1 MGLQEDGFMIEV
13 SNLTKRYH
21 RLVAVDGIS
30 FKVDRGEVL
39 GFLGPN
45 GAGKT
50 TTMRILTGALPAT
63 SGQVRVAGHDVF
75 EEPLQV
81 KRRVG
86 YLAEVPPLYED
97 MNTNSFLRF
106 VGRLKGIAR
115 NTLTAEVGRVLTTCG
130 LGEVRT
136 RRIGNLSKGFR
147 QRIGVAQA
155 LLGDPQVL
163 ILDEPTIG
171 LDPNQIVEIRGLI
184 RKLSEDHT
192 VVLSTHILPEVTQ
205 ICSRVVII
213 HRGRIVADD
222 KLENLT
228 TEDKSLEQTFHD
240 LTQQ

>member
-1 MGLQEDGFMIEV
+1 MIEV
-13 SNLTKRYH
+13 FGLVKRYH

-63 SGQVRVAGHDVF
+63 SGRVNVAGYDVF
-75 EEPLQV
+75 EQPLQV

-97 MNTNSFLRF
+97 MDTSSFLRF
-106 VGRLKGIAR
+106 VGRLKAVPRRQLGD
-115 NTLTAEVGRVLTTCG
+115 EVHRALETCG
-130 LGEVRT
+130 LEEVRS

-155 LLGDPQVL
+155 LLGDPEVL

-171 LDPNQIVEIRGLI
+171 LDPNQIVEVRGLI
-184 RKLSEDHT
+184 RKLSKNHT

-213 HRGRIVADD
+213 HRGKIVADD
-222 KLENLT
+222 SLNNLT
-228 TEDKSLEQTFHD
+228 TEEKSLEQTFHE

>member
-1 MGLQEDGFMIEV
+1 MIEV
-13 SNLTKRYH
+13 SNLVKRYH

-30 FKVDRGEVL
+30 FRVNKGEVL

-63 SGQVRVAGHDVF
+63 AGKVNVAGYDVF
-75 EEPLQV
+75 EQPLQV

-97 MNTNSFLRF
+97 MDTNSFLRF
-106 VGRLKGIAR
+106 VGRLKAIPRKKLGD
-115 NTLTAEVGRVLTTCG
+115 EVDRVQGACG
-130 LGEVRT
+130 LEEVRL

-155 LLGDPQVL
+155 LLGDPEVL

-171 LDPNQIVEIRGLI
+171 LDPNQIVEVRGLI
-184 RKLSEDHT
+184 RKLSENHT

-222 KLENLT
+222 SLENLT
-228 TEDKSLEQTFHD
+228 TEEKSLEQTFHE

>member
-1 MGLQEDGFMIEV
+1 MIEV

-21 RLVAVDGIS
+21 RLVAIDGIS
-30 FKVDRGEVL
+30 FKVEQGDVL

-63 SGQVRVAGHDVF
+63 SGQVRVAGYDVF
-75 EEPLQV
+75 EQPLQV

-97 MNTNSFLRF
+97 MDTSSFLRF
-106 VGRLKGIAR
+106 VGRLKGIVR
-115 NTLTAEVGRVLTTCG
+115 KKLGAEVDRVLATCG
-130 LGEVRT
+130 LEEVRS

-155 LLGDPQVL
+155 LLGDPEVL

-171 LDPNQIVEIRGLI
+171 LDPNQIIEIRGLI
-184 RKLSEDHT
+184 RELAENHT

-205 ICSRVVII
+205 ICNRVVII
-213 HRGRIVADD
+213 HRGQIVADD
-222 KLENLT
+222 SLDKLT
-228 TEDKSLEQTFHD
+228 TEERSLEQTFHE

>member
-1 MGLQEDGFMIEV
+1 MIEV
-13 SNLTKRYH
+13 FGLVKRYH

-30 FKVDRGEVL
+30 FKVDRGEAL

-63 SGQVRVAGHDVF
+63 SGRVNVAGYDVF
-75 EEPLQV
+75 EQPLQV

-97 MNTNSFLRF
+97 MDTGAFLRF
-106 VGRLKGIAR
+106 VGRLKA
-115 NTLTAEVGRVLTTCG
+115 VGRKRLGKEVDRVLDTCG
-130 LGEVRT
+130 LEEVRS

-147 QRIGVAQA
+147 QRVGVAQA
-155 LLGDPQVL
+155 LLGDPEVL

-171 LDPNQIVEIRGLI
+171 LDPNQIVEVRGLI
-184 RKLSEDHT
+184 RKLSENHT
-192 VVLSTHILPEVTQ
+192 VILSTHILPEVTQ

-213 HRGRIVADD
+213 HRGKIVADD
-222 KLENLT
+222 SLDHLT
-228 TEDKSLEQTFHD
+228 TEEKSLEQTFHE

>member
-1 MGLQEDGFMIEV
+1 MIEV
-13 SNLTKRYH
+13 SSLVKRYH
-21 RLVAVDGIS
+21 RLLAVDGIS

-63 SGQVRVAGHDVF
+63 SGRVSVAGYDVF
-75 EEPLQV
+75 EQPLQV

-97 MNTNSFLRF
+97 MDTGSFLGFVARLKA
-106 VGRLKGIAR
+106 VGRKQLGE
-115 NTLTAEVGRVLTTCG
+115 EVDRVLETCG
-130 LGEVRT
+130 LEEVRS

-155 LLGDPQVL
+155 LLGDPEVL

-184 RKLSEDHT
+184 RKLSENHT
-192 VVLSTHILPEVTQ
+192 VILSTHILPEVTQ

-213 HRGRIVADD
+213 HRGKIVADD
-222 KLENLT
+222 SLDHLT
-228 TEDKSLEQTFHD
+228 TEAKSLEQTFHE

>member
-1 MGLQEDGFMIEV
+1 MIEV
-13 SNLTKRYH
+13 SNLVKRYH

-30 FKVDRGEVL
+30 FKVDKGEVL

-63 SGQVRVAGHDVF
+63 SGKVDVAGYDVF
-75 EEPLQV
+75 EQPLQV
-81 KRRVG
+81 KKRVG

-97 MNTNSFLRF
+97 MDTSSFSRK
-106 VGRLKGIAR
+106 RLGD
-115 NTLTAEVGRVLTTCG
+115 EVDRVLATCG
-130 LGEVRT
+130 LEEVRA

-155 LLGDPQVL
+155 LLGDPEVL

-171 LDPNQIVEIRGLI
+171 LDPNQIVEVRGLI
-184 RKLSEDHT
+184 RRLAENHT
-192 VVLSTHILPEVTQ
+192 VILSTHILPEVTQ
-205 ICSRVVII
+205 ICKRVVII

-222 KLENLT
+222 SLENLT
-228 TEDKSLEQTFHD
+228 TEEKSLEQTFHE
-240 LTQQ
+240 LTQV